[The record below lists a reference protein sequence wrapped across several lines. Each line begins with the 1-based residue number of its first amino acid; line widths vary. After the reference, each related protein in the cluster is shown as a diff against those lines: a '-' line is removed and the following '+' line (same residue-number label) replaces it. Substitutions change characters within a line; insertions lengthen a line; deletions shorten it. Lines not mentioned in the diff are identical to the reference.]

1 MATPQETRDR
11 INEMRARIFN
21 EASPDPVPNKAAVP
35 NKVKRTLRENNS
47 VEHNA
52 TPSQK
57 NGASSVTAQII
68 DFQADTFVEKLKHYD
83 NRISSLSDETQNKLA
98 ELNLL
103 YDSKINDLEE
113 SLLNKLESA
122 LDQNSKKI
130 NAIEESVSKNTISS
144 SLANKNLNQELDEQK
159 QSFLSKINSI
169 EERFL
174 STNQN
179 IDSLAEGFSKKF
191 QHHENKT
198 SSLNSDVQSKLSKIA
213 QDLEDKNRSLEKIMF
228 DKLEHISNQLKNV
241 EEKIDSKIDDVNTS
255 ILNEVSSIRASH
267 GQKFDALEQEV
278 NLLDEKLQTDN
289 DEVKA
294 LVLDQKTLLEKTISD
309 NIAASNKQM
318 DAQLHQI
325 EDRVKSFEKDHD
337 ATTVRLSEEIK
348 SLSGELTILSNLVKE
363 KHFEIASH
371 VDINMSTITKAI
383 ENDREYFNHKL
394 QTASDNIQAVESM
407 IVKEGDLTKLFQN
420 YTLNVNIRNDAKPS
434 KFNLMFKKIPLLSTL
449 KKLLPAK
456 AT

>member
-1 MATPQETRDR
+1 MQNVSD
-11 INEMRARIFN
+11 
-21 EASPDPVPNKAAVP
+21 
-35 NKVKRTLRENNS
+35 
-47 VEHNA
+47 NA
-52 TPSQK
+52 
-57 NGASSVTAQII
+57 
-68 DFQADTFVEKLKHYD
+68 
-83 NRISSLSDETQNKLA
+83 
-98 ELNLL
+98 
-103 YDSKINDLEE
+103 
-113 SLLNKLESA
+113 
-122 LDQNSKKI
+122 
-130 NAIEESVSKNTISS
+130 ISS

-159 QSFLSKINSI
+159 QSFLSKINSM

-191 QHHENKT
+191 QHHEDKT

-213 QDLEDKNRSLEKIMF
+213 QDLEEKNRSLEKLMF
-228 DKLEHISNQLKNV
+228 DKLEHISNRLENV
-241 EEKIDSKIDDVNTS
+241 EEKIDRKIDDVNTS

-325 EDRVKSFEKDHD
+325 EDRVKSFEKEHD

-371 VDINMSTITKAI
+371 VDINMSTITEAI

-456 AT
+456 GT

>member
-35 NKVKRTLRENNS
+35 NKDKGTLRDNNS

-52 TPSQK
+52 RPSQK

-68 DFQADTFVEKLKHYD
+68 DLQADTFVEKLKDYD
-83 NRISSLSDETQNKLA
+83 NRISSLSEETKNKLA

-113 SLLNKLESA
+113 SLLNKLE
-122 LDQNSKKI
+122 
-130 NAIEESVSKNTISS
+130 T
-144 SLANKNLNQELDEQK
+144 
-159 QSFLSKINSI
+159 
-169 EERFL
+169 
-174 STNQN
+174 
-179 IDSLAEGFSKKF
+179 
-191 QHHENKT
+191 
-198 SSLNSDVQSKLSKIA
+198 
-213 QDLEDKNRSLEKIMF
+213 
-228 DKLEHISNQLKNV
+228 
-241 EEKIDSKIDDVNTS
+241 
-255 ILNEVSSIRASH
+255 
-267 GQKFDALEQEV
+267 ALEQEV

-294 LVLDQKTLLEKTISD
+294 LVLDQKALLEKTISD

-318 DAQLHQI
+318 DAQFHQI

-348 SLSGELTILSNLVKE
+348 SLSGELTILNNLVKE

-394 QTASDNIQAVESM
+394 QIASDNIQAVEAM
-407 IVKEGDLTKLFQN
+407 IVKEDDLTKLFEN
-420 YTLNVNIRNDAKPS
+420 YTLNVNIRNDVKPS
-434 KFNLMFKKIPLLSTL
+434 KFILFFKKLPLLSTL

-456 AT
+456 TT

>member
-35 NKVKRTLRENNS
+35 NKVKGTLRENNS

-113 SLLNKLESA
+113 SLLNNLESA

-130 NAIEESVSKNTISS
+130 NAIEERV
-144 SLANKNLNQELDEQK
+144 
-159 QSFLSKINSI
+159 
-169 EERFL
+169 L

-179 IDSLAEGFSKKF
+179 IDSLAEGFSEKF
-191 QHHENKT
+191 QHHEDKT

-213 QDLEDKNRSLEKIMF
+213 QDLEEKNRNLEKLMF
-228 DKLEHISNQLKNV
+228 DKLEHISNRLENV
-241 EEKIDSKIDDVNTS
+241 EEKIDRKIDDVNTS

-383 ENDREYFNHKL
+383 ENDREYFTHKIE
-394 QTASDNIQAVESM
+394 TASDNIQAVESM
-407 IVKEGDLTKLFQN
+407 IVKEDDLTKLFQN

>member
-1 MATPQETRDR
+1 MLSQTKLEG
-11 INEMRARIFN
+11 
-21 EASPDPVPNKAAVP
+21 
-35 NKVKRTLRENNS
+35 TLRENNS

-52 TPSQK
+52 TTFTEK
-57 NGASSVTAQII
+57 RASSETAQLI
-68 DFQADTFVEKLKHYD
+68 DFQADSFFEKLKHYD
-83 NRISSLSDETQNKLA
+83 NRISSLSDETQNKLTK
-98 ELNLL
+98 LNLL

-113 SLLNKLESA
+113 SLLNKLETS
-122 LDQNSKKI
+122 LEQNSKKI
-130 NAIEESVSKNTISS
+130 NAVEQSVSTNTISS
-144 SLANKNLNQELDEQK
+144 SLANKNLNQELEEQK
-159 QSFLSKINSI
+159 QSFQSKINSI
-169 EERFL
+169 EKRFL
-174 STNQN
+174 STKQN
-179 IDSLAEGFSKKF
+179 IESLEEGFSEKF
-191 QHHENKT
+191 QDHEDKT
-198 SSLNSDVQSKLSKIA
+198 SSLNSDVQSKLSKIV
-213 QDLEDKNRSLEKIMF
+213 QDLEGKNRGLDKLMF
-228 DKLEHISNQLKNV
+228 DQLEHISNKLKNV
-241 EEKIDSKIDDVNTS
+241 EEKIDRKIDDVNTS

-309 NIAASNKQM
+309 NITASNKQM

-337 ATTVRLSEEIK
+337 AKTVRLSEEIK

-371 VDINMSTITKAI
+371 VDINMSTITKSI

-434 KFNLMFKKIPLLSTL
+434 KFNLMFKKIPLLSAL
-449 KKLLPAK
+449 KKLLSAK

>member
-21 EASPDPVPNKAAVP
+21 EASPGPVPNKAAVP
-35 NKVKRTLRENNS
+35 NKDKGTLRDNNS

-52 TPSQK
+52 RPSQK

-68 DFQADTFVEKLKHYD
+68 DLQADTFVEKLKDYD
-83 NRISSLSDETQNKLA
+83 NRISSLSEEAKNKLA

-103 YDSKINDLEE
+103 YDRKINDLEE
-113 SLLNKLESA
+113 SLLNKLETA
-122 LDQNSKKI
+122 LEQNGK
-130 NAIEESVSKNTISS
+130 
-144 SLANKNLNQELDEQK
+144 
-159 QSFLSKINSI
+159 KINSI

-179 IDSLAEGFSKKF
+179 IETLAEGFSEKF
-191 QHHENKT
+191 HHHENKT

-213 QDLEDKNRSLEKIMF
+213 QDLEGKNRSLEKLMF

-241 EEKIDSKIDDVNTS
+241 EEKIDRKIDDVNTS
-255 ILNEVSSIRASH
+255 ILNEVSSIRASN

-294 LVLDQKTLLEKTISD
+294 LVLDQKALLEKTISD

-318 DAQLHQI
+318 DAQFQQI

-348 SLSGELTILSNLVKE
+348 SLSGELTILNNLVKE

-394 QTASDNIQAVESM
+394 QAASDNIQAVEAM
-407 IVKEGDLTKLFQN
+407 IVKEDDLTKLFEN
-420 YTLNVNIRNDAKPS
+420 YTLNVNIRNDVKPS
-434 KFNLMFKKIPLLSTL
+434 KFILFFKKLPLLSSL

-456 AT
+456 TT

>member
-21 EASPDPVPNKAAVP
+21 EASPDPVPNNAAVP
-35 NKVKRTLRENNS
+35 NKDKGTLRDNNS

-52 TPSQK
+52 RPSQK

-68 DFQADTFVEKLKHYD
+68 DLQADTFVEKLKDYD
-83 NRISSLSDETQNKLA
+83 NRISSLSEETKNKLA

-113 SLLNKLESA
+113 SLLNKLETA
-122 LDQNSKKI
+122 LEQNGKKI
-130 NAIEESVSKNTISS
+130 
-144 SLANKNLNQELDEQK
+144 D
-159 QSFLSKINSI
+159 
-169 EERFL
+169 R
-174 STNQN
+174 
-179 IDSLAEGFSKKF
+179 
-191 QHHENKT
+191 
-198 SSLNSDVQSKLSKIA
+198 
-213 QDLEDKNRSLEKIMF
+213 
-228 DKLEHISNQLKNV
+228 
-241 EEKIDSKIDDVNTS
+241 KIDDVNTS

-294 LVLDQKTLLEKTISD
+294 LVLDQKALLEKTISD

-318 DAQLHQI
+318 DAQFQQI

-348 SLSGELTILSNLVKE
+348 SLSGELTILNNLVKE

-394 QTASDNIQAVESM
+394 QTASDNIQAVEAM
-407 IVKEGDLTKLFQN
+407 IVKEDDLTKLFEN
-420 YTLNVNIRNDAKPS
+420 YTLNVNIRNDVKPS
-434 KFNLMFKKIPLLSTL
+434 KFILFFKKFPLLSTL

-456 AT
+456 TT

>member
-35 NKVKRTLRENNS
+35 NKVKKTLRENNS

-68 DFQADTFVEKLKHYD
+68 DLQAETFVEKLKDYD
-83 NRISSLSDETQNKLA
+83 NRISSLSEETKNKLA

-103 YDSKINDLEE
+103 YDCKINDLEE
-113 SLLNKLESA
+113 SLLNKLETA
-122 LDQNSKKI
+122 LEQNSKKI
-130 NAIEESVSKNTISS
+130 NAVMQNVSDNTISS

-179 IDSLAEGFSKKF
+179 IETLAEGFSKKF

-213 QDLEDKNRSLEKIMF
+213 QDLEGKNRSLEKLMF
-228 DKLEHISNQLKNV
+228 DKLEHISNRLENV
-241 EEKIDSKIDDVNTS
+241 EEKIDRKIDDVNTS

-267 GQKFDALEQEV
+267 GKKFDALEKEV
-278 NLLDEKLQTDN
+278 NLLEQSFMEKL
-289 DEVKA
+289 
-294 LVLDQKTLLEKTISD
+294 
-309 NIAASNKQM
+309 
-318 DAQLHQI
+318 
-325 EDRVKSFEKDHD
+325 
-337 ATTVRLSEEIK
+337 
-348 SLSGELTILSNLVKE
+348 
-363 KHFEIASH
+363 
-371 VDINMSTITKAI
+371 
-383 ENDREYFNHKL
+383 
-394 QTASDNIQAVESM
+394 
-407 IVKEGDLTKLFQN
+407 
-420 YTLNVNIRNDAKPS
+420 
-434 KFNLMFKKIPLLSTL
+434 
-449 KKLLPAK
+449 
-456 AT
+456 

>member
-35 NKVKRTLRENNS
+35 NKDKGTLRDNNS

-52 TPSQK
+52 RPSQK

-68 DFQADTFVEKLKHYD
+68 DLQADTFVEKLKDYD
-83 NRISSLSDETQNKLA
+83 NIISSLSEETKNKLA

-113 SLLNKLESA
+113 RLLNKLE
-122 LDQNSKKI
+122 
-130 NAIEESVSKNTISS
+130 T
-144 SLANKNLNQELDEQK
+144 
-159 QSFLSKINSI
+159 
-169 EERFL
+169 
-174 STNQN
+174 
-179 IDSLAEGFSKKF
+179 LAEGFSKKF

-213 QDLEDKNRSLEKIMF
+213 QDLEGKNRSLEKLMF

-241 EEKIDSKIDDVNTS
+241 EEKIDRKIDDVNTS

-294 LVLDQKTLLEKTISD
+294 LVLDKKALLEKTISD

-318 DAQLHQI
+318 DAQFHQI
-325 EDRVKSFEKDHD
+325 EDRVKSFEKGHD

-348 SLSGELTILSNLVKE
+348 SLSGELTILNNLVKE

-383 ENDREYFNHKL
+383 ENDREYFNHKF
-394 QTASDNIQAVESM
+394 QMASDNIQAVEAM
-407 IVKEGDLTKLFQN
+407 IVKEDDLTKLFEN
-420 YTLNVNIRNDAKPS
+420 YTLNVNIRNDVKPS
-434 KFNLMFKKIPLLSTL
+434 KFILFFKKLPLLSTL

-456 AT
+456 TT

>member
-21 EASPDPVPNKAAVP
+21 EASPDPVPNKTAVP
-35 NKVKRTLRENNS
+35 NKDKGTLRDNNS

-52 TPSQK
+52 RPSQK

-68 DFQADTFVEKLKHYD
+68 DLQADTFVEKLKDYD
-83 NRISSLSDETQNKLA
+83 NRISSLSEETKNKLA

-113 SLLNKLESA
+113 SLLNKLETA
-122 LDQNSKKI
+122 LEQNGK
-130 NAIEESVSKNTISS
+130 
-144 SLANKNLNQELDEQK
+144 
-159 QSFLSKINSI
+159 KINSI

-179 IDSLAEGFSKKF
+179 IETLAEGFSKKF

-213 QDLEDKNRSLEKIMF
+213 QDLEGKNRSLEKLMF
-228 DKLEHISNQLKNV
+228 DKLEHISNRLENV
-241 EEKIDSKIDDVNTS
+241 EEKIDRKIDDVNTS

-318 DAQLHQI
+318 DAQFHQI

-348 SLSGELTILSNLVKE
+348 SLSGELTILNNLVKE

-394 QTASDNIQAVESM
+394 QIASDNIQAVEAM
-407 IVKEGDLTKLFQN
+407 IVKEDDLTKLFEN
-420 YTLNVNIRNDAKPS
+420 YTLNVNIRNDVKPS
-434 KFNLMFKKIPLLSTL
+434 KFILFFKKLPLLSTL

-456 AT
+456 TT